1 MKDDIFFTTP
11 ILKSLAVPVI
21 WLALIDAIYSRIAP
35 FFALNCIFFPANEG
49 ATLWTK
55 QPIRF
60 QGLFKVTDQIA
71 GKWET
76 KSIMWQI
83 LQLLLTKVLLF
94 PPQKWMNLISDR
106 LSTTSIKY
114 LTWPS
119 PLFGWFENGCN
130 KVVTEPRV
138 VQFWSE
144 IILVISAQIAL
155 HSIQLQLWIKVW
167 KWNFFME
174 IVSLLTSLPQQLSHS
189 YSSVFKVF
197 FSFFCSCFFLVSYT
211 PNFKTYEFLP
221 ISFLSRLNAYFYAF
235 FFSFFQRFLPSS
247 HGVTGVPP
255 LVWHFTL
262 MACKIF
268 DSAVVVNTNTDLV
281 MSWVVEM
288 VISSLLLL
296 RELHPVTGKLSI
308 VDVYMHRLLSGS
320 DSVFYY

>member
-1 MKDDIFFTTP
+1 MKD
-11 ILKSLAVPVI
+11 KEYHVAN
-21 WLALIDAIYSRIAP
+21 
-35 FFALNCIFFPANEG
+35 FATFVSKL
-49 ATLWTK
+49 
-55 QPIRF
+55 
-60 QGLFKVTDQIA
+60 
-71 GKWET
+71 
-76 KSIMWQI
+76 
-83 LQLLLTKVLLF
+83 LLF
-94 PPQKWMNLISDR
+94 PLQKWMNLISDR
-106 LSTTSIKY
+106 LSTASIKY

-144 IILVISAQIAL
+144 ITRMISAQIAL
-155 HSIQLQLWIKVW
+155 HSIQLPLWIKVL

-174 IVSLLTSLPQQLSHS
+174 IVLLSTSLPQQLSDS
-189 YSSVFKVF
+189 YSSVFRSFF
-197 FSFFCSCFFLVSYT
+197 FSFFCFCFFLVSYT
-211 PNFKTYEFLP
+211 PNFKIFTRITFTYEFLP
-221 ISFLSRLNAYFYAF
+221 ILFLSCLNAYFYAF

-268 DSAVVVNTNTDLV
+268 DSAVVVNTNTNLV

-308 VDVYMHRLLSGS
+308 VNVYMHTPLSGS

>member
-1 MKDDIFFTTP
+1 MKD
-11 ILKSLAVPVI
+11 KEYHV
-21 WLALIDAIYSRIAP
+21 
-35 FFALNCIFFPANEG
+35 AN
-49 ATLWTK
+49 
-55 QPIRF
+55 
-60 QGLFKVTDQIA
+60 
-71 GKWET
+71 
-76 KSIMWQI
+76 
-83 LQLLLTKVLLF
+83 LQLFFQNYYFF

-106 LSTTSIKY
+106 LSTASIKY

-144 IILVISAQIAL
+144 ITLVISAQIAL
-155 HSIQLQLWIKVW
+155 HSIQLPLWIKVL

-174 IVSLLTSLPQQLSHS
+174 IVSLSTSLPHQLSHS
-189 YSSVFKVF
+189 YSSVFRSFFFGFFVFVF
-197 FSFFCSCFFLVSYT
+197 FWCLILLILKSLQELLLPMSFSQFHFFPVWMHI
-211 PNFKTYEFLP
+211 FM
-221 ISFLSRLNAYFYAF
+221 LS

-247 HGVTGVPP
+247 HGVTGVLP

-262 MACKIF
+262 MVCKIF
-268 DSAVVVNTNTDLV
+268 DSAVVVNTNTNLV

-288 VISSLLLL
+288 VIFSSLLL

-308 VDVYMHRLLSGS
+308 VNVYMHTPLSGS

>member
-1 MKDDIFFTTP
+1 MRDKEYHVANFATFAH
-11 ILKSLAVPVI
+11 KSL
-21 WLALIDAIYSRIAP
+21 
-35 FFALNCIFFPANEG
+35 
-49 ATLWTK
+49 T
-55 QPIRF
+55 
-60 QGLFKVTDQIA
+60 
-71 GKWET
+71 
-76 KSIMWQI
+76 
-83 LQLLLTKVLLF
+83 F

-106 LSTTSIKY
+106 LSTASIKY

-130 KVVTEPRV
+130 KVVTDPRV

-155 HSIQLQLWIKVW
+155 HSIQLQLWIKVL

-189 YSSVFKVF
+189 YSSVFR
-197 FSFFCSCFFLVSYT
+197 SCFFVFLFLFFSGVFT
-211 PNFKTYEFLP
+211 PNFKIFTRITFTYEFLP
-221 ISFLSRLNAYFYAF
+221 ISFLSCLNAYFYAF

-262 MACKIF
+262 MVCKIF
-268 DSAVVVNTNTDLV
+268 DSAVVVNTNTNLV

-308 VDVYMHRLLSGS
+308 VNVYMHTLLSGS

>member
-1 MKDDIFFTTP
+1 ME
-11 ILKSLAVPVI
+11 LLHG
-21 WLALIDAIYSRIAP
+21 
-35 FFALNCIFFPANEG
+35 NCIVVN
-49 ATLWTK
+49 
-55 QPIRF
+55 
-60 QGLFKVTDQIA
+60 
-71 GKWET
+71 
-76 KSIMWQI
+76 
-83 LQLLLTKVLLF
+83 QLA
-94 PPQKWMNLISDR
+94 
-106 LSTTSIKY
+106 ST
-114 LTWPS
+114 
-119 PLFGWFENGCN
+119 
-130 KVVTEPRV
+130 
-138 VQFWSE
+138 
-144 IILVISAQIAL
+144 
-155 HSIQLQLWIKVW
+155 
-167 KWNFFME
+167 
-174 IVSLLTSLPQQLSHS
+174 IVSQLFQCIQ
-189 YSSVFKVF
+189 VFF

-211 PNFKTYEFLP
+211 PNFKIFTRITFTYEFLP